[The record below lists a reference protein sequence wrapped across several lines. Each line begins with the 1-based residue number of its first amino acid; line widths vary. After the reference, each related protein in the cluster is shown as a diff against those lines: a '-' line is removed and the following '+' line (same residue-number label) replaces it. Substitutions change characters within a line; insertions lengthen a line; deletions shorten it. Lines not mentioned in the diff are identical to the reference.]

1 MSARFESGSGR
12 GGARPIY
19 LALFGLYTRYML
31 LAYLRHTF
39 MVVAAL
45 MTIALTIDL
54 WPQVSLF
61 SGNPL
66 HVIWGLA
73 RLAVLR
79 LSDLL
84 PPFVPFAT
92 FLGVAWSES
101 AFTESRER
109 LLIWN
114 SGRSP
119 LFCLAPGLLAGLLM
133 GTFLFAVDAWLRPLA
148 IHVQMA
154 EVLGREG
161 IRLDRS
167 KSGGTHWIALPD
179 GLLKAEIQYGPP
191 LQLRDATIYKL
202 DSEGHLAE
210 VDTASAARPT
220 GNGMWS
226 LADGHYWRAD
236 FADRGNVL
244 TSSAHEENVVPF
256 KTRTIPMNL
265 NELWLRN
272 LGLSPQYLFLPD
284 LRELTHAEI
293 MSRDLSGYKTRLQTV
308 FGESLFTCLMA
319 LLAAALSMLY
329 FAFVTR
335 WFALV
340 AVLLAGYLA
349 HFASNA
355 FGLMGEFGYVP
366 PVAAGWLAPLL
377 MIAAVGCALFVI
389 QKKRGL
395 GVRLDDT
402 PHFTDAAAAETDAVS
417 AE

>member
-1 MSARFESGSGR
+1 MSAPAHRSAGR
-12 GGARPIY
+12 GGAQPVY
-19 LALFGLYTRYML
+19 LAPFGLYSRYML
-31 LAYLRHTF
+31 GAYLRHTM
-39 MVVAAL
+39 MVAAAL

-61 SGNPL
+61 HGTPL
-66 HVIWGLA
+66 QVMTSLV
-73 RLAVLR
+73 RLAGLR

-92 FLGVAWSES
+92 FLGVVWSES

-119 LFCLAPGLLAGLLM
+119 LYCLTPALFAGVLM
-133 GTFLFAVDAWLRPLA
+133 GAFLFGVDGWLRPIA
-148 IHVQMA
+148 IHIQMA

-161 IRLDRS
+161 IRLDRG

-191 LQLRDATIYKL
+191 LELHDATIYKL
-202 DSEGHLAE
+202 DTDGHLAE
-210 VDTASAARPT
+210 VDTASNATPEP
-220 GNGMWS
+220 NGIWR
-226 LADGHYWRAD
+226 LTNGHYWRAD
-236 FADRGNVL
+236 FADQGRAL
-244 TSSAHEENVVPF
+244 STALREENEIPF
-256 KTRTIPMNL
+256 KSRTIIMSL
-265 NELWLRN
+265 DQLWLSN

-284 LRELTHAEI
+284 LRRLAHAQI
-293 MSRDLSGYKTRLQTV
+293 MSRDLSGYQTRLQTL
-308 FGESLFTCLMA
+308 FGETLSTCLMA
-319 LLAAALSMLY
+319 LLAASLSMLY

-349 HFASNA
+349 HFASKA
-355 FGLMGEFGYVP
+355 FSLMGEFGYIP
-366 PVAAGWLAPLL
+366 AVAAGWLAPFL
-377 MIAAVGCALFVI
+377 MIAGVASALFAI
-389 QKKRGL
+389 QTKRGL
-395 GVRLDDT
+395 GVRLEDT
-402 PHFTDAAAAETDAVS
+402 PHFTDSVGADAQSAS